1 MIAIVLVYIC
11 EIVKMFLAGTRCNAV
26 ARVIY
31 ITIKFLFL
39 NPMNHVFLLYLY
51 ECNMKVERLGTD
63 RARAFHSGQGDGN
76 FINSTVGI
84 PSVKTL
90 SSRWKY

>member
-1 MIAIVLVYIC
+1 MRYVYVPSIIFIGMIAIVLVYIC

-39 NPMNHVFLLYLY
+39 NPMNHVFLLYL
-51 ECNMKVERLGTD
+51 
-63 RARAFHSGQGDGN
+63 
-76 FINSTVGI
+76 
-84 PSVKTL
+84 
-90 SSRWKY
+90 

>member
-39 NPMNHVFLLYLY
+39 NPMNHVFLLYLLLQY
-51 ECNMKVERLGTD
+51 EG
-63 RARAFHSGQGDGN
+63 
-76 FINSTVGI
+76 
-84 PSVKTL
+84 
-90 SSRWKY
+90 